1 MADRRWRKW
10 ELAGLFL
17 TLIFGNLLHFV
28 YDWSGQSI
36 AAAVFAAVN
45 ESTWEHMKLLVTPWV
60 IWSLVEAVALRG
72 SRRPVL
78 MARALG
84 LLVGVVLIPAVY
96 YTYTGAL
103 GVSSMI
109 ADVVL
114 FQAAVLLGAWLSWRI
129 MAAGKLTGP
138 LWSILGALV
147 LLGVW
152 GLFLWWTFDPP
163 VLPIFIDPTNG
174 TVGLPA
180 AANSKRRRGVPSLF
194 LDRRRQL
201 GYNVNCKSIYADLSV
216 ERRR

>member
-1 MADRRWRKW
+1 MRREHRTF
-10 ELAGLFL
+10 ETAGMLF
-17 TLIFGNLLHFV
+17 TLLFGNLLHFV
-28 YDWSGQSI
+28 YGWTGQAQW
-36 AAAVFAAVN
+36 AAYLSAVN

-72 SRRPVL
+72 SRRGVL

-84 LLVGVVLIPAVY
+84 LLVGVVFIPAVY

-109 ADVVL
+109 TDVVL

-174 TVGLPA
+174 AVGLPA
-180 AANSKRRRGVPSLF
+180 AG
-194 LDRRRQL
+194 Q
-201 GYNVNCKSIYADLSV
+201 
-216 ERRR
+216 